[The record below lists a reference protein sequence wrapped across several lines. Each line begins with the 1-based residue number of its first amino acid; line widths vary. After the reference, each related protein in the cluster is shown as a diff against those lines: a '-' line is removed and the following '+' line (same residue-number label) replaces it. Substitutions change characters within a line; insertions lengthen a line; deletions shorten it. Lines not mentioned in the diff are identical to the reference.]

1 MKTTLTFSVLI
12 ITVLSVFSKLL
23 GFLRETVVA
32 YYFGTTQEADIF
44 FLVFGLFSFITS
56 AIGISL
62 GVSFLPVFIKERSQR
77 GDLYANQLAFRFITQ
92 LFFLFIP
99 ILISLLIFSD
109 DVARMIAPSFSA
121 KDIEKVSDYIR
132 KLSSVGYFI
141 ISSYVFFDILNAY
154 KKYGIRQLT
163 GMLFSV
169 ISIIFLLLFSD
180 TWGIKALIYSAIIAY
195 LLQFAIVALVVFSGK
210 VALPTLNF
218 FSFQII

>member
-92 LFFLFIP
+92 LLFLFIP

-109 DVARMIAPSFSA
+109 NIAQMIAPSFSA
-121 KDIEKVSDYIR
+121 KAIEKVSDYIR
-132 KLSSVGYFI
+132 KLSYVGYFTI
-141 ISSYVFFDILNAY
+141 VSYVFFDILNAY
-154 KKYGIRQLT
+154 KKYGIRQ
-163 GMLFSV
+163 
-169 ISIIFLLLFSD
+169 
-180 TWGIKALIYSAIIAY
+180 
-195 LLQFAIVALVVFSGK
+195 
-210 VALPTLNF
+210 
-218 FSFQII
+218 